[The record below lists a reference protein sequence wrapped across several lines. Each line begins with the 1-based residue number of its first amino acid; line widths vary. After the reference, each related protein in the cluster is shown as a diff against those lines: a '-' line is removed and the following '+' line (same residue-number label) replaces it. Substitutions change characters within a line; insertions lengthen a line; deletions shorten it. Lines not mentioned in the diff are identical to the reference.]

1 MIDNNESQNKYH
13 TQFCS
18 ESCVFSLNI
27 KFNVGF
33 QPFCSIFLPQIKEEF
48 NYIEIKIFNKRKD
61 ASKFKGVHSSIVNIV
76 VNFCELKIWLWI
88 NYCPVSL
95 LSIHDSNFINQKILR
110 TTHPLNVFFPSVS
123 YILSAPWF
131 WIKKSGICTVVPD
144 RRVTTLGTHDV
155 IASTHCRSVGLKSSK
170 KLPHR
175 GSWTICYIVLLR
187 ASNRWLKKKLF

>member
-13 TQFCS
+13 TQFCL

-48 NYIEIKIFNKRKD
+48 NYIEIKIFNKRKY
-61 ASKFKGVHSSIVNIV
+61 ASKFKGVHSSIVNTV

-131 WIKKSGICTVVPD
+131 WIKKKRHLYGSTRPPCDHIGYSWRHCQH
-144 RRVTTLGTHDV
+144 TLSFRGVEIIKET
-155 IASTHCRSVGLKSSK
+155 STPR
-170 KLPHR
+170 
-175 GSWTICYIVLLR
+175 LLDNLLHY
-187 ASNRWLKKKLF
+187 AITCI